1 MTYRQPA
8 SAAAWEWDDG
18 NERELASHKITAMEV
33 YEVWMGRPIWIPNKR
48 HRSGDW
54 KMLGRTAGGRRLS
67 VVVRFYEDRA
77 VLRAITGWD
86 STPGE
91 LARYFRGR

>member
-1 MTYRQPA
+1 
-8 SAAAWEWDDG
+8 
-18 NERELASHKITAMEV
+18 
-33 YEVWMGRPIWIPNKR
+33 MGRPIWIPNKR

-91 LARYFRGR
+91 LARYFRGS